1 MHHASGGVEPR
12 PYALSIEGRSVGG
25 DAVPLGCIAPPR
37 PAGAAL
43 PPSAREVS
51 QRSRDGGRDMP
62 RQRRGIKLKGTF
74 RAPARGT
81 FALGGKSTQKRR
93 SNLRFENPLRAFTRC
108 LSCLFSPRERCTAE
122 ISPKCC
128 IVSAP
133 LFAAAFALKCRAVHP
148 RGLWQDCFFKWRPKA
163 ATYLCRFAAKA
174 RFDNRP
180 LPEGV
185 SKEGGPQ
192 PSLFGRSRM
201 GDFQGGRKIETSF
214 PLEWR
219 FWLLLPLL
227 AKVTRRR
234 QIAELPSFIKE
245 RKVSRGRQN
254 KAYISGGV
262 EPRPYTPSIS
272 IIYKIN
278 IPRQSRGYL
287 FCGRSPMLPATPH
300 AALVRSDICM
310 GLVTSCP

>member
-1 MHHASGGVEPR
+1 MAIR
-12 PYALSIEGRSVGG
+12 
-25 DAVPLGCIAPPR
+25 VPA
-37 PAGAAL
+37 PAGAEL
-43 PPSAREVS
+43 PKPPSVREVAT
-51 QRSRDGGRDMP
+51 RSVDGGREKRERGGSGHP
-62 RQRRGIKLKGTF
+62 PLRTVYRWSFRRGRCPHRPVCHGSAAASSLPCVKAAQRSHWVVRRSVAEVARSAGGIVKNGSF

-81 FALGGKSTQKRR
+81 FAPGGKSTQKRR

-245 RKVSRGRQN
+245 RKVSRVG
-254 KAYISGGV
+254 K
-262 EPRPYTPSIS
+262 T
-272 IIYKIN
+272 KDT
-278 IPRQSRGYL
+278 SRAG
-287 FCGRSPMLPATPH
+287 
-300 AALVRSDICM
+300 
-310 GLVTSCP
+310 

>member
-1 MHHASGGVEPR
+1 MINCPKGRGSAPPVYFPCHSEPVLTLVVAIRVPR
-12 PYALSIEGRSVGG
+12 PR
-25 DAVPLGCIAPPR
+25 
-37 PAGAAL
+37 
-43 PPSAREVS
+43 AR
-51 QRSRDGGRDMP
+51 
-62 RQRRGIKLKGTF
+62 RRGTPKPPLCKGRWRKAPEGLSKGVF

-93 SNLRFENPLRAFTRC
+93 SNLRFENPLRGFACC
-108 LSCLFSPRERCTAE
+108 LSCSLLPRERCTSE

-128 IVSAP
+128 IVSAS
-133 LFAAAFALKCRAVHP
+133 LFAVAFALKCRAVQP
-148 RGLWQDCFFKWRPKA
+148 CYLWQDCFYKSRSKA

-180 LPEGV
+180 HSPEGV

-234 QIAELPSFIKE
+234 LPAPAGAELPSFAKKE
-245 RKVSRGRQN
+245 S
-254 KAYISGGV
+254 
-262 EPRPYTPSIS
+262 TPSETKKKKPS
-272 IIYKIN
+272 PTGHKRRPPAGGLLIIHLFTPPSRSGHSRRCCGGR
-278 IPRQSRGYL
+278 PRRRCS
-287 FCGRSPMLPATPH
+287 FPHCGTHRTSVPAGSS
-300 AALVRSDICM
+300 AE
-310 GLVTSCP
+310 

>member
-1 MHHASGGVEPR
+1 M
-12 PYALSIEGRSVGG
+12 
-25 DAVPLGCIAPPR
+25 
-37 PAGAAL
+37 
-43 PPSAREVS
+43 AR
-51 QRSRDGGRDMP
+51 
-62 RQRRGIKLKGTF
+62 LLF
-74 RAPARGT
+74 
-81 FALGGKSTQKRR
+81 KRR
-93 SNLRFENPLRAFTRC
+93 PL
-108 LSCLFSPRERCTAE
+108 
-122 ISPKCC
+122 
-128 IVSAP
+128 
-133 LFAAAFALKCRAVHP
+133 
-148 RGLWQDCFFKWRPKA
+148 A

-234 QIAELPSFIKE
+234 QIAELPSFIKK

-254 KAYISGGV
+254 KRYISGGV

-272 IIYKIN
+272 IIYKTKN
-278 IPRQSRGYL
+278 RLSAVL
-287 FCGRSPMLPATPH
+287 FH
-300 AALVRSDICM
+300 ASSLSEGSSVSM
-310 GLVTSCP
+310 